1 MSASSTPLRRRI
13 ATITIVAAALA
24 ATVVVYGI
32 TPHDDD
38 IVAPF
43 VVRGQVGDE
52 LTGRTVSATVTGVRL
67 ASSFDLS
74 EIGEEWTGPTTGT
87 WVVVDADASAVEDP
101 GSLVRVTLTIGD
113 DTFTASERLRSE
125 TLQSA
130 RLRPGILT
138 RGSLLF
144 EVSDK
149 ALASAEASHAEIGI
163 NASFQSVL
171 DSKLVIEVDLR
182 QLVAERGAS
191 FEPPE
196 DLL

>member
-1 MSASSTPLRRRI
+1 MSVTSTPLRRRI
-13 ATITIVAAALA
+13 VSLAIVIAALA
-24 ATVVVYGI
+24 ATVLVYGI

-43 VVRGQVGDE
+43 VVRGQIGDE
-52 LTGRTVSATVTGVRL
+52 LEGRTVSATVTGVRL

-74 EIGEEWTGPTTGT
+74 QMGEDWTGPTTGT
-87 WVVVDADASAVEDP
+87 WVVVDTDASAVEDP

-138 RGSLLF
+138 HGSLIF
-144 EVSDK
+144 EVSDE
-149 ALASAEASHAEIGI
+149 ALASADASHAEIGI

-182 QLVAERGAS
+182 QLVAEPGVS
-191 FEPPE
+191 FGPPE